1 MDRVDSDKKKNLD
14 VAVWKDYN
22 RILDA
27 IQDQKTEITYLE
39 RYQFYERAKKAYGTK
54 KKFFSVTKILIFV
67 SVIYSGTIR
76 GCLSDVRLGSVELK
90 V

>member
-54 KKFFSVTKILIFV
+54 IIFSVTKILIFV